1 MSRILIDNRYS
12 LGDLLGIGGTA
23 EVYLAHDEILDR
35 DVALK
40 VLRSQRADNEEFVKL
55 FRREARSAAALNHP
69 NVVPVYYWGR
79 SQDGRYYMTMEY
91 VSGGTLND
99 RVGPIHPSTVAGL
112 GLQVADALRFAHE
125 HGVIHRDVKPHNI
138 LLTEASEARVA
149 DFGIARAANATTT
162 SQSSPFMGTAGYMSP
177 EQAKG
182 ESVGPASDLY
192 SLGVVLYE
200 ALTGEL
206 LGIGGTAEVYLA
218 HDEILDRDVA
228 LKVLRSQHAENEEF
242 VKLFRREARSAAA
255 LNHPNVVPV
264 YYWGRSEDG
273 RYYMTM
279 EYVSGGTLKDR
290 VGESLNPSTV
300 IRLGLQVADALEFAH
315 ERGVVHRDVKPHN
328 ILLTEAGEAR
338 VADFGIAR
346 AANATTT
353 SQLSPLMGTAGYLS
367 PEQAKGESVGPASDL
382 YSLGVVLY
390 EALTGELPLNA
401 EDPVALAMKHVNELP
416 RSPREANPKVP
427 NDLAA
432 LTLKLLAKRPEDRYP
447 SAYALAQDLERVRH
461 GLPPTIAP
469 SEETTQSMSTPLLP
483 GEEDQTR
490 KIAVQLPVSGRP
502 AWESEYGRR
511 IHSRL
516 FTILAA
522 LLLGLVLLGGLG
534 WALSLYL

>member
-12 LGDLLGIGGTA
+12 L
-23 EVYLAHDEILDR
+23 
-35 DVALK
+35 
-40 VLRSQRADNEEFVKL
+40 
-55 FRREARSAAALNHP
+55 
-69 NVVPVYYWGR
+69 
-79 SQDGRYYMTMEY
+79 
-91 VSGGTLND
+91 
-99 RVGPIHPSTVAGL
+99 
-112 GLQVADALRFAHE
+112 
-125 HGVIHRDVKPHNI
+125 
-138 LLTEASEARVA
+138 
-149 DFGIARAANATTT
+149 
-162 SQSSPFMGTAGYMSP
+162 
-177 EQAKG
+177 
-182 ESVGPASDLY
+182 
-192 SLGVVLYE
+192 
-200 ALTGEL
+200 GEL

-290 VGESLNPSTV
+290 IGGPLDSSTV
-300 IRLGLQVADALEFAH
+300 AGLGLQVADALRSAH
-315 ERGVVHRDVKPHN
+315 EHGVIHRDLKPHN

-353 SQLSPLMGTAGYLS
+353 SQLSPLMGTAGYMS

-390 EALTGELPLNA
+390 EALTGELPYRA

-416 RSPREANPKVP
+416 RSPREAQPEIPK
-427 NDLAA
+427 DLAA
-432 LTLKLLAKRPEDRYP
+432 LILKLLAKRPEDRYP
-447 SAYALAQDLERVRH
+447 SASALAEDLERVRYR
-461 GLPPTIAP
+461 LPPAVAA
-469 SEETTQSMSTPLLP
+469 SEETTQNMAAPILP
-483 GEEDQTR
+483 DQEDQTR
-490 KIAVQLPVSGRP
+490 KIAVQPPVPGRLTREP
-502 AWESEYGRR
+502 EQGRR
-511 IHSRL
+511 SHSRL
-516 FTILAA
+516 FAVLAA

-534 WALSLYL
+534 WALSPDF

>member
-1 MSRILIDNRYS
+1 MSRILIDDRYS
-12 LGDLLGIGGTA
+12 LGD
-23 EVYLAHDEILDR
+23 
-35 DVALK
+35 
-40 VLRSQRADNEEFVKL
+40 
-55 FRREARSAAALNHP
+55 
-69 NVVPVYYWGR
+69 
-79 SQDGRYYMTMEY
+79 
-91 VSGGTLND
+91 
-99 RVGPIHPSTVAGL
+99 
-112 GLQVADALRFAHE
+112 
-125 HGVIHRDVKPHNI
+125 
-138 LLTEASEARVA
+138 
-149 DFGIARAANATTT
+149 
-162 SQSSPFMGTAGYMSP
+162 
-177 EQAKG
+177 
-182 ESVGPASDLY
+182 
-192 SLGVVLYE
+192 
-200 ALTGEL
+200 L

-242 VKLFRREARSAAA
+242 IKLFRREARSAAA

-264 YYWGRSEDG
+264 YYWGRSKDG

-290 VGESLNPSTV
+290 VGQSLDPSTV
-300 IRLGLQVADALEFAH
+300 VGLGLQVADALGFAH

-416 RSPREANPKVP
+416 RSPRETNPKVP

-432 LTLKLLAKRPEDRYP
+432 LTLKLLAKRPGDRYP

-469 SEETTQSMSTPLLP
+469 SEETTQNMATPLLP
-483 GEEDQTR
+483 GEKDQTR
-490 KIAVQLPVSGRP
+490 KIAVQLPVSERP
-502 AWESEYGRR
+502 VWKPEHDRR

-516 FTILAA
+516 FAVLAA

>member
-12 LGDLLGIGGTA
+12 L
-23 EVYLAHDEILDR
+23 
-35 DVALK
+35 
-40 VLRSQRADNEEFVKL
+40 
-55 FRREARSAAALNHP
+55 
-69 NVVPVYYWGR
+69 
-79 SQDGRYYMTMEY
+79 
-91 VSGGTLND
+91 
-99 RVGPIHPSTVAGL
+99 
-112 GLQVADALRFAHE
+112 
-125 HGVIHRDVKPHNI
+125 
-138 LLTEASEARVA
+138 
-149 DFGIARAANATTT
+149 
-162 SQSSPFMGTAGYMSP
+162 
-177 EQAKG
+177 
-182 ESVGPASDLY
+182 
-192 SLGVVLYE
+192 
-200 ALTGEL
+200 GEL

-290 VGESLNPSTV
+290 IGGPLDSSTV
-300 IRLGLQVADALEFAH
+300 AGLGLQVADALRSAH
-315 ERGVVHRDVKPHN
+315 EHGVIHRDLKPHN

-353 SQLSPLMGTAGYLS
+353 SQLSPLMGTAGYMS

-390 EALTGELPLNA
+390 EALTGELPYRA

-416 RSPREANPKVP
+416 RSPREAQPEIPK
-427 NDLAA
+427 DLAA
-432 LTLKLLAKRPEDRYP
+432 LILKLLAKRPEDRYP
-447 SAYALAQDLERVRH
+447 SASALAEDLERVRYR
-461 GLPPTIAP
+461 LPPAVAA
-469 SEETTQSMSTPLLP
+469 SEETTQNMVAPILP
-483 GEEDQTR
+483 DQEDQTR
-490 KIAVQLPVSGRP
+490 KIAVQPPVPGRLTREP
-502 AWESEYGRR
+502 EQGRR
-511 IHSRL
+511 SHSRL
-516 FTILAA
+516 FAVLAA

-534 WALSLYL
+534 WALSPDF

>member
-125 HGVIHRDVKPHNI
+125 YGVIHRDVKPHNI
-138 LLTEASEARVA
+138 LLTRAGDAKVA

-206 LGIGGTAEVYLA
+206 
-218 HDEILDRDVA
+218 
-228 LKVLRSQHAENEEF
+228 
-242 VKLFRREARSAAA
+242 
-255 LNHPNVVPV
+255 P
-264 YYWGRSEDG
+264 
-273 RYYMTM
+273 
-279 EYVSGGTLKDR
+279 
-290 VGESLNPSTV
+290 
-300 IRLGLQVADALEFAH
+300 
-315 ERGVVHRDVKPHN
+315 
-328 ILLTEAGEAR
+328 
-338 VADFGIAR
+338 
-346 AANATTT
+346 
-353 SQLSPLMGTAGYLS
+353 
-367 PEQAKGESVGPASDL
+367 
-382 YSLGVVLY
+382 YS
-390 EALTGELPLNA
+390 A
-401 EDPVALAMKHVNELP
+401 EDPVALAMKHVNELA
-416 RSPREANPKVP
+416 RSPREANPEVP
-427 NDLAA
+427 KDLAA

-447 SAYALAQDLERVRH
+447 SASALAEDLERVRYR
-461 GLPPTIAP
+461 LPPAVAG
-469 SEETTQSMSTPLLP
+469 SEETTQNMAAPLLP
-483 GEEDQTR
+483 DQEDQTR
-490 KIAVQLPVSGRP
+490 KIAVQPPVPGRP
-502 AWESEYGRR
+502 AWEPEQGRR
-511 IHSRL
+511 SHSRL
-516 FTILAA
+516 FAVLAA

-534 WALSLYL
+534 WALSPDF